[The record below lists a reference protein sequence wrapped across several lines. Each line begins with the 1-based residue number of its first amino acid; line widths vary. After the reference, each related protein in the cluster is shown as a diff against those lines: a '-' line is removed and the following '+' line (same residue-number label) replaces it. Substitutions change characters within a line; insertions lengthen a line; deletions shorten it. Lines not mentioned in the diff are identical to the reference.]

1 MRLPWPFGRSAS
13 DDGASSTSGDAGAGV
28 TDAVPASPPV
38 PAPIPPTGA
47 WRTLPPIQR
56 TAGPPPVVAPAAP
69 FLAAVP
75 GHAPLPPIV
84 SPLGHESSPVAP
96 AGIVVA
102 HPHAVP
108 SLTSGAPLTTRQVQR
123 HPSADSPAADS
134 PAAAADE
141 GSPVVARAVDAPVVA
156 EVRTVTPPPELDLP
170 PIRTVSPVTPAAT
183 VTPSPRPLTQ
193 ASPTLAPLP
202 VSSSRASGSPTDPGR
217 GSRPA
222 NLALPIQASGR
233 IPASASSPTGVPD
246 PARPAQAPIR
256 RFAELPVETPRPAAQ
271 RQAGATPRRAGLGAP
286 ITVPPASATAQR
298 LPVEPAA
305 ASEPSGGH
313 GPAEASTAAP
323 GAADPHRGHD
333 HGPAAPIAPRPLPVL
348 TVARQRRDASTSGPT
363 TPASPT
369 SVARATP
376 TTGAPTVSRSA
387 STVLPTVGVRPLR
400 PSVGAS
406 ATVGPDRPAAGTAGA
421 AATNADAPAPV
432 LARWDS
438 GDALP
443 ATVTSLSASPTA
455 DRVLPVQLSAI
466 QDAPAG
472 AAMQRPSTPAPR
484 EIVFPAPDFGG
495 QPTVGDAGGWPV
507 PTTLPAQPA
516 TTAPRPAS
524 PARPASTP
532 LSLARTVAA
541 APTPAPAPTPA
552 AAMPVVARIVADP
565 ASPGAP
571 PVVQTSSA
579 GGGIPVATFTATPIV
594 QREEAPAPGATPE
607 RAGRSDRELD
617 ELAKQ
622 LFGRIRGQLKAE
634 VIHEREAKGLTFD
647 SF

>member
-1 MRLPWPFGRSAS
+1 
-13 DDGASSTSGDAGAGV
+13 
-28 TDAVPASPPV
+28 
-38 PAPIPPTGA
+38 
-47 WRTLPPIQR
+47 
-56 TAGPPPVVAPAAP
+56 
-69 FLAAVP
+69 
-75 GHAPLPPIV
+75 
-84 SPLGHESSPVAP
+84 
-96 AGIVVA
+96 
-102 HPHAVP
+102 
-108 SLTSGAPLTTRQVQR
+108 VQR
-123 HPSADSPAADS
+123 HASADSPAADS

-170 PIRTVSPVTPAAT
+170 PIRTVSPVTPDAT

-271 RQAGATPRRAGLGAP
+271 RQAGATPTRAGLGAP
-286 ITVPPASATAQR
+286 IKLPPASATAQR

-323 GAADPHRGHD
+323 GAADPHPGHD
-333 HGPAAPIAPRPLPVL
+333 HGPAAAIAARPLPVL

-369 SVARATP
+369 PGARATP

-406 ATVGPDRPAAGTAGA
+406 SAAVGPDRPPATSAAGT
-421 AATNADAPAPV
+421 TTADAPAPV

-438 GDALP
+438 GEALP
-443 ATVTSLSASPTA
+443 ATVTALSASPTA
-455 DRVLPVQLSAI
+455 DRALPVQLSAV
-466 QDAPAG
+466 QAAPAG

-484 EIVFPAPDFGG
+484 EIVFPAPDARAEPSIGG
-495 QPTVGDAGGWPV
+495 AGDWPV
-507 PTTLPAQPA
+507 PMSPAAQPA
-516 TTAPRPAS
+516 ASAPGPAS
-524 PARPASTP
+524 PARSASTP
-532 LSLARTVAA
+532 LSLARTVAP
-541 APTPAPAPTPA
+541 APTPAPTPTPA
-552 AAMPVVARIVADP
+552 AATPVVARIVADP
-565 ASPGAP
+565 ASPGAQ
-571 PVVQTSSA
+571 PVVQTSPA

-594 QREEAPAPGATPE
+594 QREEAATPANHAQQ
-607 RAGRSDRELD
+607 AGRSDRELD

-647 SF
+647 AF